1 MEMHVTNFKK
11 RFGICKMQG
20 KGYVDGKVSKRPV
33 CVPFAAAASRFL
45 LALELA
51 AARQLEPVS
60 TNSLP
65 WMSLA
70 RHCSN
75 VLPPP
80 FSTRAAISRASA
92 YSLIRLIQVA
102 VEGDFTFAIVQE
114 KKE

>member
-1 MEMHVTNFKK
+1 MDV
-11 RFGICKMQG
+11 
-20 KGYVDGKVSKRPV
+20 
-33 CVPFAAAASRFL
+33 
-45 LALELA
+45 LAL
-51 AARQLEPVS
+51 
-60 TNSLP
+60 
-65 WMSLA
+65 
-70 RHCSN
+70 HCSN

>member
-1 MEMHVTNFKK
+1 M
-11 RFGICKMQG
+11 
-20 KGYVDGKVSKRPV
+20 
-33 CVPFAAAASRFL
+33 L
-45 LALELA
+45 
-51 AARQLEPVS
+51 
-60 TNSLP
+60 
-65 WMSLA
+65 LA

-80 FSTRAAISRASA
+80 FATRAAISRASA